1 MADSKKVRNST
12 IISALLLGL
21 VSLCAAHTAHASQNY
36 PPLLQAAL
44 EKQFNQS
51 FCVPLCTACHL
62 TTAGGPGSI
71 NSFGGNL
78 ELHAGLQK
86 IDGTTV
92 EPAIQKWFATQPPAG
107 APLNA
112 MGEVDSDGDGIGD
125 ATELKNG
132 DSPSLPAP
140 RGIGQFCTDLR
151 YGCAGGRIA
160 AAPPPVDRIG
170 LFSAGLVVVGFAA
183 MRRRRR
189 LAKRTR

>member
-1 MADSKKVRNST
+1 MRHSNKARGSSLL
-12 IISALLLGL
+12 SALLLG
-21 VSLCAAHTAHASQNY
+21 VSMLGSAHSAQASQSF

-62 TTAGGPGSI
+62 TTAGGPGNI
-71 NSFGGNL
+71 NPFGFNL
-78 ELHAGLQK
+78 ERYAGLVL
-86 IDGTTV
+86 TV
-92 EPAIQKWFATQPPAG
+92 NATVAPAIQKWFATPPPAG

-132 DSPSLPAP
+132 DSPSVPAP

-160 AAPPPVDRIG
+160 ASPPPADRFG
-170 LFSAGLVVVGFAA
+170 LLSAGLVLVGFAV
-183 MRRRRR
+183 MRRRGR
-189 LAKRTR
+189 AKRQG